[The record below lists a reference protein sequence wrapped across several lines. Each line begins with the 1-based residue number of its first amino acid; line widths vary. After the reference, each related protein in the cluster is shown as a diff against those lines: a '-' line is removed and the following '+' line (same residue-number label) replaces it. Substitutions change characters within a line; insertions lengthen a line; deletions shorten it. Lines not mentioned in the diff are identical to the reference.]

1 MKKTILI
8 LLFGLLTVV
17 GLPMVTEAAEPVD
30 ATDATIFG
38 AQAMVPNSTEDQ
50 TEKLQTLLS
59 QTAKE
64 GRALFLPQGSY
75 ALSKDIAIYFC
86 WFFSASASF
95 MARTLQDK
103 PKRLIKPSASWW
115 S

>member
-50 TEKLQTLLS
+50 TDKLQTLLS

-64 GRALFLPQGSY
+64 GRALFLPQEVM
-75 ALSKDIAIYFC
+75 LCQKILRF
-86 WFFSASASF
+86 
-95 MARTLQDK
+95 LQ
-103 PKRLIKPSASWW
+103 IIN
-115 S
+115 

>member
-1 MKKTILI
+1 MKRGKHMKKTILI

-30 ATDATIFG
+30 ATDATDATIFG

-50 TEKLQTLLS
+50 TDKLQTLLS

-64 GRALFLPQGSY
+64 GRALFLP
-75 ALSKDIAIYFC
+75 
-86 WFFSASASF
+86 
-95 MARTLQDK
+95 
-103 PKRLIKPSASWW
+103 
-115 S
+115 

>member
-50 TEKLQTLLS
+50 TDKLQTQRTGRKPMYDFKILLL
-59 QTAKE
+59 TA
-64 GRALFLPQGSY
+64 S
-75 ALSKDIAIYFC
+75 
-86 WFFSASASF
+86 
-95 MARTLQDK
+95 M
-103 PKRLIKPSASWW
+103 
-115 S
+115 

>member
-38 AQAMVPNSTEDQ
+38 AQAMVPNSTEDGHYFYHREVMLCQ
-50 TEKLQTLLS
+50 KILRFLQ
-59 QTAKE
+59 
-64 GRALFLPQGSY
+64 
-75 ALSKDIAIYFC
+75 IIN
-86 WFFSASASF
+86 
-95 MARTLQDK
+95 
-103 PKRLIKPSASWW
+103 
-115 S
+115 

>member
-38 AQAMVPNSTEDQ
+38 AQAMVPNSAEDQ
-50 TEKLQTLLS
+50 SDKLQTLLS

-64 GRALFLPQGSY
+64 GRHYFYHREVMLCQKILRFLQ
-75 ALSKDIAIYFC
+75 IIN
-86 WFFSASASF
+86 
-95 MARTLQDK
+95 
-103 PKRLIKPSASWW
+103 
-115 S
+115 

>member
-38 AQAMVPNSTEDQ
+38 AQAMVPNST
-50 TEKLQTLLS
+50 
-59 QTAKE
+59 
-64 GRALFLPQGSY
+64 
-75 ALSKDIAIYFC
+75 
-86 WFFSASASF
+86 
-95 MARTLQDK
+95 
-103 PKRLIKPSASWW
+103 
-115 S
+115 